1 MLVKKSWMKI
11 STATVL
17 AGMLIITGCGSAT
30 TKTPETTNPAD
41 NKTTEAPKKLIVT
54 SFGGDYETAQ
64 KEYLIKPF
72 EKEFNAK
79 VEVVTLYS
87 ADALVRMRAE
97 KNSPTLDVV
106 QFSGGQ
112 EIQAAKEGL
121 ILKADEKLLTNQKDL
136 YRTALN
142 KNGYGPSIAFD
153 ALGIIY
159 NDKKITTPPTS
170 WNDLW
175 KPEYKGHVGLVDITN
190 TFGLQFA
197 VMNAKLAGGDET
209 NMDPGFE
216 KIKTLLPN
224 TAAIVASTPDVGNL
238 FAQEEAWIAAYDS
251 GYAFNFRKK
260 GQPIK
265 FVIPKEGAMATF
277 INAQVVTGTKNA
289 DLAQE
294 FINYALRPEVQKA
307 FAEQTGFAPS
317 NKNVKLAED
326 LAAVIPYGEEAV
338 NSLVPLNWEVVSTSR
353 SAWTVQWNKL
363 ISK

>member
-1 MLVKKSWMKI
+1 MFAKKSWMKF
-11 STATVL
+11 SAAAVL
-17 AGMLIITGCGSAT
+17 SGLLVITGCGGAAT
-30 TKTPETTNPAD
+30 PTPDAKAGD
-41 NKTTEAPKKLIVT
+41 NKASEPPKKLIVT

-97 KNSPTLDVV
+97 KNAPTLDVV

-112 EIQAAKEGL
+112 EVQAAKEGL
-121 ILKADEKLLTNQKDL
+121 ILPIDEKAMTNLKDL
-136 YRTALN
+136 YKAALN
-142 KNGYGPSIAFD
+142 PGGYGPSIAFD

-159 NDKKITTPPTS
+159 NEKKITKAPTS

-175 KPEYKGHVGLVDITN
+175 NPEYKGHVGLVDLTN

-197 VMNAKLAGGDET
+197 VMNAKLAGGDE
-209 NMDPGFE
+209 NRMGPGFE
-216 KIKTLLPN
+216 KIKTLLPH

-265 FVIPKEGAMATF
+265 FVVPKEGAMATF
-277 INAQVVTGTKNA
+277 INAQVVKGTKNA
-289 DLAQE
+289 ELAQQ
-294 FINYALRPEVQKA
+294 FVNYMLRPEVQQK

-317 NKNVKLAED
+317 NKNVKLSDD
-326 LAAVIPYGEEAV
+326 LAAVMPYGEAAV
-338 NSLVPLNWEVVSTSR
+338 NSLVPLNWEVVNANR
-353 SAWTVQWNKL
+353 NAWTTEWNKL

>member
-1 MLVKKSWMKI
+1 MLAKKSWIKI
-11 STATVL
+11 SAATIISS
-17 AGMLIITGCGSAT
+17 MLVITGCGSTT
-30 TKTPETTNPAD
+30 TKAPDTKAAD
-41 NKTTEAPKKLIVT
+41 NKPAEAPKKLIVT

-64 KEYLIKPF
+64 KEILIKPF

-97 KNSPTLDVV
+97 KNAPTLDVV

-112 EIQAAKEGL
+112 EVQAAKEGL
-121 ILKADEKLLTNQKDL
+121 ILPADEKILTNTKDL
-136 YRTALN
+136 YKTALN
-142 KNGYGPSIAFD
+142 KSGYGPSIAFD

-159 NDKKITTPPTS
+159 NEKKITTAPTS

-175 KPEYKGHVGLVDITN
+175 KPEYKGHVGLVDLTN

-197 VMNAKLAGGDET
+197 VMNAKLAGSNES
-209 NMDPGFE
+209 NMDPGFD

-224 TAAIVASTPDVGNL
+224 VAAIVASTPDVGNL

-265 FVIPKEGAMATF
+265 FVVPKEGAMATF
-277 INAQVVTGTKNA
+277 INAQVVKGTKNA
-289 DLAQE
+289 DLAQQ
-294 FINYALRPEVQKA
+294 FVNYALRPEVQKA

-317 NKNVKLAED
+317 NKNVKLSDD
-326 LAAVIPYGEEAV
+326 LAAVMPYGETAV
-338 NSLVPLNWEVVSTSR
+338 NSLVPLDWEVVGANR
-353 SAWTVQWNKL
+353 AAWTATWNKL

>member
-1 MLVKKSWMKI
+1 MMAKKTWMKI
-11 STATVL
+11 SAVTMISALLV
-17 AGMLIITGCGSAT
+17 MTGCSGTTIKAPDTKSADSG
-30 TKTPETTNPAD
+30 KAAEPAR
-41 NKTTEAPKKLIVT
+41 KLVVT

-97 KNSPTLDVV
+97 KNAPTLDVV

-112 EIQAAKEGL
+112 EVQAAKEGL
-121 ILKADEKLLTNQKDL
+121 ILPADEKLLTNLKDL
-136 YRTALN
+136 YKPAINTS
-142 KNGYGPSIAFD
+142 GYGPSIAFD

-159 NDKKITTPPTS
+159 NENKIKTAPTS

-175 KPEYKGHVGLVDITN
+175 KPEFKGHVGLVDLTN

-197 VMNAKLAGGDET
+197 VMNSKLAGGDES
-209 NMDPGFE
+209 NMDKGFE

-224 TAAIVASTPDVGNL
+224 VAAIVASTPDVGNL

-265 FVIPKEGAMATF
+265 FVVPKEGAMATF
-277 INAQVVTGTKNA
+277 INAQVVKGSKNA
-289 DLAQE
+289 DLAQQ
-294 FINYALRPEVQKA
+294 FINYALKPEVQQA

-317 NKNVKLAED
+317 NKNVKLSAE
-326 LAAVIPYGEEAV
+326 LAAVMPYGEAAV
-338 NSLVPLNWEVVSTSR
+338 NSLVPLNWEVVTANR
-353 SAWTVQWNKL
+353 NAWTAQWNKL